1 MKPLT
6 ALLACALTSGALAA
20 PAPASDPAPAFS
32 LTDFGRLVR
41 LGAPV
46 LSPDGQR
53 VALVVSRPDPVENRT
68 ITTLNLIDAQ
78 SGAQQVIA
86 SGEISHPAWS
96 PSGDRL
102 AWLAADG
109 DKTLQ
114 INLYAFDSDVGLPS
128 VITETP
134 RGAGV
139 QQFAWSPDGQ
149 SLAYLATEAPL
160 PPSGDARFDHTF
172 EVPEAD
178 DLGTTYLARAPG
190 AAPAR
195 LWLLPAA
202 GGKARLLSAKTDHI
216 EQLAWQA
223 DGRSVLINSHPGSS
237 VVAQRYGS
245 ISAISVVDGAESPV
259 VARPANV
266 GTDEAMSVSSKG
278 LLAYQHFRGQDP
290 WLHNSD
296 VSVVA
301 DGHAREVTN
310 ALDRHIQAFS
320 WLPDGATLLVGAL
333 ERVRRGLWTVPM
345 SGPAQRVELGT
356 VNPDS
361 TVSVSRSGALAFI
374 ASEPLLAPE
383 LYVMA
388 SPTAKPVRLTHFNAA
403 IEHRRLGKVEVVHWR
418 NDGFDHAGLLYFPP
432 DFRPDRHYPL
442 LVNIHGGPHTSSQL
456 SFDGEGQFYAAN
468 HWLVF
473 EPNYRGSDG
482 QGERYRTAVIGDA
495 TAGPGRDL
503 MAGIAVVKARG
514 IVDDKGIALT
524 GWSYGGVMTSWL
536 IGHHHDW
543 CAAIPGAL
551 VIDFADYYNQSE
563 TGIWIGSLL
572 GSPHLK
578 ANRDRYREQSPATY
592 LFEATTPTL
601 VMHSTGD
608 PNAPVTQAYALYHA
622 LKDRGVKTRFV
633 IFGMDGHGPG
643 DPFHER
649 QAYVRT
655 LAWMNENCPSGAH
668 SGH

>member
-1 MKPLT
+1 M
-6 ALLACALTSGALAA
+6 
-20 PAPASDPAPAFS
+20 
-32 LTDFGRLVR
+32 VR
-41 LGAPV
+41 LAAPV
-46 LSPDGQR
+46 LSPDGKW
-53 VALVVSRPDPVENRT
+53 VALIVSRPDPVENRT
-68 ITTLNLIDAQ
+68 VTTLNLVDTK

-86 SGEISHPAWS
+86 SGEISYPAWS
-96 PSGDRL
+96 PRGDRL
-102 AWLAADG
+102 AWLAPDADR
-109 DKTLQ
+109 TLQ
-114 INLYAFDSDVGLPS
+114 INLYARNSEVGLPS
-128 VITETP
+128 VITEAP
-134 RGAGV
+134 KGAGV
-139 QQFAWSPDGQ
+139 QQFAWSPDGE
-149 SLAYLATEAPL
+149 SFAFLAVEAPVV
-160 PPSGDARFDHTF
+160 PVGDARFDHTF

-190 AAPAR
+190 AAAAR
-195 LWLLPAA
+195 VWLMSVA
-202 GGKARLLSAKTDHI
+202 GGKARLLSTKTDHI
-216 EQLAWQA
+216 EQLAWQS
-223 DGRSVLINSHPGSS
+223 DGRSLLINSHPGSS
-237 VVAQRYGS
+237 SVAQRFGT
-245 ISAISVVDGAESPV
+245 ISAVSVIDGAETPV
-259 VARPANV
+259 VMRPANV
-266 GTDEAMSVSSKG
+266 GTDAAMSVSSKG

-296 VSVVA
+296 VAVVA
-301 DGHAREVTN
+301 DGRSRDVTS
-310 ALDRHIQAFS
+310 ALDRHIQAFA
-320 WLPDGATLLVGAL
+320 WLPDGTTLLVGAL
-333 ERVRRGLWTVPM
+333 ERVRRALWTVPLA
-345 SGPAQRVELGT
+345 GAARQVELGA

-361 TVSVSRSGALAFI
+361 AVSVSRSGAVAFI
-374 ASEPLLAPE
+374 ASEPALAPE

-388 SPTAKPVRLTHFNAA
+388 SLTAKPIRLTHINAV
-403 IEHRRLGKVEVVHWR
+403 IDHRRLGRVEVVNWKS
-418 NDGFDHAGLLYFPP
+418 DGFDHDGLLYFPP
-432 DFRPDRHYPL
+432 DFRPDQHYPL
-442 LVNIHGGPHTSSQL
+442 LVDIHGGPHTSSQL
-456 SFDGEGQFYAAN
+456 SFDGEGQFYAASG
-468 HWLVF
+468 WLVF

-482 QGERYRTAVIGDA
+482 QGDKYRTAVIDDA

-503 MAGIAVVKARG
+503 MAGIASVKARG
-514 IVDDKGIALT
+514 VVDDKRVALT

-578 ANRDRYREQSPATY
+578 ENRRKYLEQSPASY
-592 LFEATTPTL
+592 LGDATTPTL

-655 LAWMNENCPSGAH
+655 LAWMNENCPSGTH
-668 SGH
+668 SGP